1 MVLRRSLH
9 GLILVVSLVTANA
22 FAGQVRTG
30 PPPEVRALFDA
41 FTQSMNS
48 GNAETWEAFVQER
61 FAPALI
67 QKTTLQQRAG
77 MYAMLAKDFGTITIE
92 RVMR

>member
-1 MVLRRSLH
+1 VLRRSLH

-30 PPPEVRALFDA
+30 APPEVRVLFDA

-48 GNAETWEAFVQER
+48 GNAETCEAFVQ
-61 FAPALI
+61 ASVPA
-67 QKTTLQQRAG
+67 
-77 MYAMLAKDFGTITIE
+77 YD
-92 RVMR
+92 